1 MGTRTTEVHGWK
13 RLSLDFVAAR
23 PTYTGKL
30 QGNQGDSIHGIG
42 TLADLTV
49 RIPRRRRWW
58 TGIPGLGARKIE
70 AFFAAHPTLTERARA
85 LVVTTRPDPIVPWD
99 QIPTLGAA
107 IDRDGPLGQADASEI
122 RQGIQH
128 PQQNDAADAR
138 AIWMATQMDSKK
150 VAVKTEAQQ
159 AVLALHR
166 MRQQLVKFRTMQI
179 NSLRGLLTEYG
190 EVMGVGRAALD
201 KSVVGVLERL
211 SGRLPAIL
219 IDTLR
224 EQWRGLDDLDRQI
237 G

>member
-1 MGTRTTEVHGWK
+1 MGTRTTEVQGWK

-30 QGNQGDSIHGIG
+30 QGNQGDS
-42 TLADLTV
+42 
-49 RIPRRRRWW
+49 
-58 TGIPGLGARKIE
+58 
-70 AFFAAHPTLTERARA
+70 
-85 LVVTTRPDPIVPWD
+85 
-99 QIPTLGAA
+99 
-107 IDRDGPLGQADASEI
+107 
-122 RQGIQH
+122 
-128 PQQNDAADAR
+128 
-138 AIWMATQMDSKK
+138 
-150 VAVKTEAQQ
+150 
-159 AVLALHR
+159 
-166 MRQQLVKFRTMQI
+166 TMQI